1 MKKLWNAAVIA
12 IELVQPVQA
21 ADLDVLVENITEH
34 RGTLYWSMYDSEA
47 DYKADDNPVISAK
60 SRVTGNTVRVT
71 IHDLPEGQ
79 YAVKLFHDANGNG
92 EMDANML
99 GIPKEGY
106 GFSNNAGKFGPASFK
121 DAGVQVDDDTQINI
135 RLR

>member
-1 MKKLWNAAVIA
+1 MKKLWYAAVIA

-34 RGTLYWSMYDSEA
+34 RGTLYWSVFDSEA
-47 DYKADDNPVISAK
+47 DYKADDNAVISAK
-60 SRVTGNTVRVT
+60 SRVSGDTVRVT
-71 IHDLPEGQ
+71 VHDLPHGE

-92 EMDANML
+92 EMDTNML

-106 GFSNNAGKFGPASFK
+106 GFSNNGGKFGPASFE
-121 DAGVQVDDDTQINI
+121 DAKVLVADDTQIQI

>member
-21 ADLDVLVENITEH
+21 ADVDVLIENITEH
-34 RGTLYWSMYDSEA
+34 RGTLYWSVFDSEE
-47 DYKADDNPVISAK
+47 DYKADNNAVISAK

-71 IHDLPEGQ
+71 VHDLPNGH
-79 YAVKLFHDANGNG
+79 YAIKLFHDANGNG
-92 EMDANML
+92 EMDTNML

-106 GFSNNAGKFGPASFK
+106 GFSNNGGKFGPASFE
-121 DAGVQVDDDTQINI
+121 DAKVQVEDDTQIQI
-135 RLR
+135 RMR